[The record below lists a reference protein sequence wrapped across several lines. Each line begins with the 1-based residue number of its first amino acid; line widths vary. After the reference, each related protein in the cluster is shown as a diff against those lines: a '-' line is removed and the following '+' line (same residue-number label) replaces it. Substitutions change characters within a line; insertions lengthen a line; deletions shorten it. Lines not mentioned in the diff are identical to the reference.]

1 MIRRCGLLSILGSIV
16 LASAASAA
24 SSSMTYP
31 EAPPPNPDQLIV
43 PPRENPY
50 FFVRP
55 DGQAYTF
62 QTDHTN
68 NLTDYLNR
76 HYYDFNWRGEVW
88 TPYDNMTIVEKTCR
102 FMGTWPDYYYA
113 TRFRKLNGW
122 NVFWEKWSG
131 YGP

>member
-1 MIRRCGLLSILGSIV
+1 MIRLLLLLSLLFTTSFSAC
-16 LASAASAA
+16 LAAGIS
-24 SSSMTYP
+24 YP
-31 EAPPPNPDQLIV
+31 EAPGPDPDHLII

-55 DGQAYTF
+55 DGQAFTL

-88 TPYDNMTIVEKTCR
+88 SPYDNMTLVEKTSR
-102 FMGTWPDYYYA
+102 IMGTWPDYYYA
-113 TRFRKLNGW
+113 TRFRTLNGW
-122 NVFWEKWSG
+122 NIFWEKWSG
-131 YGP
+131 FGP